1 MKALIIY
8 SSQTGFTEKYSNWI
22 AKDLQA
28 DCISIK
34 KAKNINLSEY
44 DTIIYG
50 GWCCAGSI
58 NGLNWFN
65 SKIAKLP
72 EKENKKIVIFGVGA
86 SPIENPDVAQ
96 SLEKITNTVFSKI
109 GKQLETLKVFYCPGG
124 FNYEKMNT
132 PSKIAMKMFIK
143 MLESNKNKTEKDEV
157 MIKMISG
164 SYDISDKRHI
174 QPILDF
180 VK

>member
-65 SKIAKLP
+65 
-72 EKENKKIVIFGVGA
+72 
-86 SPIENPDVAQ
+86 
-96 SLEKITNTVFSKI
+96 
-109 GKQLETLKVFYCPGG
+109 
-124 FNYEKMNT
+124 
-132 PSKIAMKMFIK
+132 
-143 MLESNKNKTEKDEV
+143 
-157 MIKMISG
+157 
-164 SYDISDKRHI
+164 
-174 QPILDF
+174 
-180 VK
+180 